1 MTSNTTQKDALPV
14 SIRIMFA
21 PGTTPLEP
29 GKRKYF
35 GVENVNTK
43 EKTCIVNSIPQEV
56 TNAII
61 AQLKKNGTGPG
72 RRFDADTRVV
82 LTQFTIETDKFSNMW
97 YYRNSGSKRILIW
110 AVYADQES
118 DNANDVN
125 YSFEYYKAN
134 PQINPWMVNNHRQR
148 EIFAMENSSRN
159 VANVLSSNG
168 ESLMDH
174 ARNAFENLSD
184 N

>member
-1 MTSNTTQKDALPV
+1 MNNNTPV
-14 SIRIMFA
+14 TIKIIYS

-43 EKTCIVNSIPQEV
+43 EKTCIINSIPQEV

-61 AQLKKNGTGPG
+61 TQLKKNGTGPG
-72 RRFDADTRVV
+72 KRFDPNSQVV

-110 AVYADQES
+110 AVYAEQTDDS
-118 DNANDVN
+118 VN
-125 YSFEYYKAN
+125 YSFEYYKSN

-148 EIFAMENSSRN
+148 EIFEMENSARS
-159 VANVLSSNG
+159 VQTTLSGDNIM
-168 ESLMDH
+168 EH
-174 ARNAFENLSD
+174 ARNAFETLSD
-184 N
+184 D